1 MSSRIAETYSLS
13 EDYLAKRRREED
25 EWADLAAAIVLQAFK
40 DLVEVLYKLIILSDG
55 GSCPEGGSCP
65 DNGNRQNSG
74 SCPEGAIS
82 PDGGSSPQQPKA
94 LRELE
99 KRKSEILLFFKSPWY
114 EALTAIDADS
124 VIREAQ
130 EQARAKALKR
140 LERQIAREIAYEQI
154 QIEMEGFY

>member
-40 DLVEVLYKLIILSDG
+40 DLVEALYKLIILT
-55 GSCPEGGSCP
+55 
-65 DNGNRQNSG
+65 DNGGNN
-74 SCPEGAIS
+74 
-82 PDGGSSPQQPKA
+82 QQSKA
-94 LRELE
+94 LHELE
-99 KRKSEILLFFKSPWY
+99 GRKSEILLFFKSPWY

-130 EQARAKALKR
+130 EQAMAKALKC
-140 LERQIAREIAYEQI
+140 LERQIAMEITYE
-154 QIEMEGFY
+154 

>member
-40 DLVEVLYKLIILSDG
+40 DLVEVLYKLIILPDSGGRSD
-55 GSCPEGGSCP
+55 SVSSLVSSTCP
-65 DNGNRQNSG
+65 DSGN
-74 SCPEGAIS
+74 S
-82 PDGGSSPQQPKA
+82 PDISVTSQQPKA

>member
-40 DLVEVLYKLIILSDG
+40 DLVEVLYKLIILT
-55 GSCPEGGSCP
+55 
-65 DNGNRQNSG
+65 DNGGNN
-74 SCPEGAIS
+74 
-82 PDGGSSPQQPKA
+82 QQSKA
-94 LRELE
+94 LHELE
-99 KRKSEILLFFKSPWY
+99 GRKSEILLFFKSPWY

-130 EQARAKALKR
+130 EQAMAKALKR
-140 LERQIAREIAYEQI
+140 LERQIASEIAYEQN

>member
-1 MSSRIAETYSLS
+1 MSNRIAETYSLS

-40 DLVEVLYKLIILSDG
+40 DFVEVLYKLIILT
-55 GSCPEGGSCP
+55 
-65 DNGNRQNSG
+65 DNGGNN
-74 SCPEGAIS
+74 
-82 PDGGSSPQQPKA
+82 QQSKA
-94 LRELE
+94 LHELE
-99 KRKSEILLFFKSPWY
+99 RRKSEILLFFKSPWY

-130 EQARAKALKR
+130 EQAMAKALKR

>member
-40 DLVEVLYKLIILSDG
+40 DLVEVLYKLIILPSSSGNSD
-55 GSCPEGGSCP
+55 SVSSLHSATCP
-65 DNGNRQNSG
+65 DNGNRQNSAI
-74 SCPEGAIS
+74 SPEGAI
-82 PDGGSSPQQPKA
+82 SPQQPKA

-130 EQARAKALKR
+130 EQAMAKALKR

>member
-40 DLVEVLYKLIILSDG
+40 DFVEVLYKLIILT
-55 GSCPEGGSCP
+55 
-65 DNGNRQNSG
+65 DNGGNN
-74 SCPEGAIS
+74 
-82 PDGGSSPQQPKA
+82 QQSKA
-94 LRELE
+94 LHELE
-99 KRKSEILLFFKSPWY
+99 RRKSEILLFFKSPWY

-130 EQARAKALKR
+130 EQAMAKALKR
-140 LERQIAREIAYEQI
+140 LERQIASEIAYEQN

>member
-40 DLVEVLYKLIILSDG
+40 DLVEVLYKLIILPDSGGRSDSVSSLVSG
-55 GSCPEGGSCP
+55 TCP
-65 DNGNRQNSG
+65 DSG
-74 SCPEGAIS
+74 ISPEGAIS
-82 PDGGSSPQQPKA
+82 PKQPKA
-94 LRELE
+94 PRELE

-130 EQARAKALKR
+130 EQAMAKVLKR
-140 LERQIAREIAYEQI
+140 LERQITREIAYEQI

>member
-1 MSSRIAETYSLS
+1 MSSRVAETYSLS

-40 DLVEVLYKLIILSDG
+40 DLVEVLYKLIILPDSGGRSD
-55 GSCPEGGSCP
+55 SVSSLVSSTCP
-65 DNGNRQNSG
+65 DSGN
-74 SCPEGAIS
+74 S
-82 PDGGSSPQQPKA
+82 PDISVTSQQPKA

-130 EQARAKALKR
+130 EQAMAKALKR

>member
-1 MSSRIAETYSLS
+1 MSSRVAETYSLS

-40 DLVEVLYKLIILSDG
+40 DLVEVLYKLIILPDSGGRSD
-55 GSCPEGGSCP
+55 SVSSLVSSTCP
-65 DNGNRQNSG
+65 DSGN
-74 SCPEGAIS
+74 S
-82 PDGGSSPQQPKA
+82 PDISATSQQPKA

-130 EQARAKALKR
+130 EQAMAKALKR

>member
-40 DLVEVLYKLIILSDG
+40 DLVEVLYKLIILSDSG
-55 GSCPEGGSCP
+55 GRSDSVGSLVSGTCP
-65 DNGNRQNSG
+65 DSG
-74 SCPEGAIS
+74 ISSEGAI
-82 PDGGSSPQQPKA
+82 SPQQPKA

-130 EQARAKALKR
+130 EQAMAKALKR